1 MIEFNFKVG
10 DKVRLDRWVDHSHV
24 TITAVGEAAFL
35 AMGGGGSEYS
45 WRKDANWLPYV
56 APPVR
61 RKWLIETEERPYRRG
76 LQFVAGNIVVTASGW
91 DDHDRII
98 NQIVGEVVEVTE

>member
-1 MIEFNFKVG
+1 MSEFNFKVG
-10 DKVRLDRWVDHSHV
+10 DRVRASRWNPYKYV
-24 TITAVGEAAFL
+24 TVAHIGIQGF
-35 AMGGGGSEYS
+35 MGDDGKYYDFASGC
-45 WRKDANWLPYV
+45 ACWLPYV

-76 LQFVAGNIVVTASGW
+76 VQFVAGNTVFTASGW

-98 NQIVGEVVEVTE
+98 AQIVGDVVEVTE